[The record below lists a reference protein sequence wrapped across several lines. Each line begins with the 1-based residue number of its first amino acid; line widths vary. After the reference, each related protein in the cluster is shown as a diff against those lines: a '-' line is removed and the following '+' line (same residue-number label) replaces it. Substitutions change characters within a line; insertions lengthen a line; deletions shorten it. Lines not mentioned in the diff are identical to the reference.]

1 MTLRDYINSKRDFE
15 HCEEYEVWDNDV
27 DIRCPVYEDVEMTYK
42 DNEKEHNLYLMENWF
57 LDLDVDTVSQSTVW
71 VKCYDAIEWDW
82 EPIYHKLEEKGYNV
96 SDDCFDDE
104 YIASYVEDIFTC
116 LSQGYYSFAKDFVEI
131 MNLEEKYGK
140 KGEPMELNVTVADI
154 ETVMTEMK
162 GDLMLNLVLSNLT
175 DYVDMGINYLKNK
188 DLWMTSPQTSGSL
201 DEEMVRMTDLFFT
214 NDIIYWLDNRDS
226 DVVDYVKDHY
236 SMSDLYDDD
245 DLADYVSDNYSS
257 EDLLDMVDRSDVRD
271 YIRSNWDVED
281 IVEFKY

>member
-27 DIRCPVYEDVEMTYK
+27 DIRYPVYEDVEMTYK
-42 DNEKEHNLYLMENWF
+42 DNEEEHNLYLMENWF

-71 VKCYDAIEWDW
+71 VKCYDAIDCNW
-82 EPIYHKLEEKGYNV
+82 ESIYHKLEEKGYNV
-96 SDDCFDDE
+96 TSDCDE
-104 YIASYVEDIFTC
+104 EYECSYIEDIFTC

-131 MNLEEKYGK
+131 MNLEK
-140 KGEPMELNVTVADI
+140 KGELMELNVTATDV
-154 ETVMTEMK
+154 ETVKTEMK
-162 GDLMLNLVLSNLT
+162 GNIMLDLVLSNLT

-188 DLWMTSPQTSGSL
+188 DLWMTSPQISGDL
-201 DEEMVRMTDLFFT
+201 DGEMERMTDLFGA

-226 DVVDYVKDHY
+226 DVTDYVKDHY
-236 SMSDLYDDD
+236 SMSDLYDED
-245 DLADYVSDNYSS
+245 DLADYVSDNYTS